1 MAKYDELRLTDEES
15 AYEMLWIL
23 DRIFTDAE
31 SGEEDAILLYNDI
44 INVFNK
50 VSNRVL
56 NEYVSIQTGKSPMC
70 LEDHG
75 KSIVEVI
82 GERLSLNVKNVNREV
97 NKSIKQAIELYND
110 TWLRCLKNK
119 YSDTITAATNKKK
132 EIYESRISDESYYEI
147 DYKIK
152 YLRNKKY
159 EKRNISEIEDLLQIK
174 ENNSKRLEELRKIKT
189 KTKKEKKELNSR
201 IKMSKQINDDLEEYG
216 HHIERI
222 RSNKIHIIG
231 GYNEELGNAQQE
243 MAEIEL
249 ESGLDNVIDEYNIE
263 KIKLIAEEV
272 LSPKQYII
280 FNLYYF
286 GNLKQVEIAEITGE
300 NKNTITKNIQ
310 RLMDKIIKMSLFD

>member
-82 GERLSLNVKNVNREV
+82 GERLSLNAEDINREI
-97 NKSIKQAIELYND
+97 NESIKQAIELYND
-110 TWLRCLKNK
+110 AWLRCLKNK
-119 YSDTITAATNKKK
+119 YGNTITVTPNKKK
-132 EIYESRISDESYYEI
+132 ETYESRIPDESYYEI

-159 EKRNISEIEDLLQIK
+159 EKKNITEIEDLLQVK
-174 ENNSKRLEELRKIKT
+174 ENNNKRLEELRKIKT
-189 KTKKEKKELNSR
+189 KTKEEKKELNSR

-216 HHIERI
+216 HYVERI

-243 MAEIEL
+243 IHDIEL
-249 ESGLDNVIDEYNIE
+249 ETGLDNIIDEFNIE
-263 KIKLIAEEV
+263 KIKIIANEI
-272 LSPKQYII
+272 LTPKQVII

-286 GNLKQVEIAEITGE
+286 GNLRQVEIAEILGE
-300 NKNTITKNIQ
+300 DKRVISKNII
-310 RLMDKIIKMSLFD
+310 RLTDKVRNRATFD